1 MVRRKGERPRVG
13 QKGYGTVLLAMIVH
27 ALCPSS
33 REIGAAPVEQDYE
46 QQSDQHDKLPCLL
59 EVTIGHCHSCLIV

>member
-1 MVRRKGERPRVG
+1 MVRQQGGQPRVG
-13 QKGYGTVLLAMIVH
+13 QKGYSIVLFAMIVH
-27 ALCPSS
+27 ALCHSS

-46 QQSDQHDKLPCLL
+46 LQSDQHDKLPCLL

>member
-1 MVRRKGERPRVG
+1 MVRQQGGQPRVG
-13 QKGYGTVLLAMIVH
+13 QKGYSIVLFAMIVH

-46 QQSDQHDKLPCLL
+46 QHSDQHDKLPRLPDAKN
-59 EVTIGHCHSCLIV
+59 GNCHGCLIV